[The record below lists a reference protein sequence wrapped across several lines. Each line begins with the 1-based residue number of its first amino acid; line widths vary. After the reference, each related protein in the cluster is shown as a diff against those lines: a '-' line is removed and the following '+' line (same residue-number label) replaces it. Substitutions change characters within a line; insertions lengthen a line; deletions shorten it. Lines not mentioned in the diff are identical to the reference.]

1 MKRAVLGLIAAV
13 VLNACAAH
21 EKTGDRAAAVGDWKA
36 AYTSYRQALAS
47 EPDSP
52 EIKSKFES
60 ARTKALQD
68 AQQRAQTCAQV
79 NDWGCAL
86 AESDFAL
93 SVEPGNAEIASFRA
107 HAAQQVAM
115 GQLDTAA
122 QQAQQGQ
129 YADAAALMDR
139 ALQLSPAP
147 EVKTQADGVRS
158 IIVTQGRAQA
168 DRHLHEGN
176 FIAAH
181 ELAQLVLRL
190 DGSASAWAQHIANE
204 YEHFIT
210 EEVERLSREGDAAR
224 AQHDWNRAQQ
234 SYAAALSL
242 RQGGR
247 AQPLEEYVRHMALA
261 DQRIAGRDWN
271 GAADAYHVA
280 LRTGQD
286 DGFATHQLERVQLRP
301 YRFVVHSILV
311 TPGRPDGRT
320 WVGPSNDIF
329 VRLAN
334 RVTQMVRQRGMTEL
348 VKDLA
353 MSIPHENRPRL
364 RIEVHHPDGMH
375 LTTQA
380 RNGIYSDYEAEF
392 VAVANAFDDRRVGF
406 QVYMDGPHGSELLG
420 SVDIPVHELVER
432 RDVALEGASIMS
444 LRLSAVQDGRQPG
457 PYGGM
462 AHVVPAPPPGA
473 QPPPG
478 VKPPGARPPP
488 PGRQLAAPTH

>member
-1 MKRAVLGLIAAV
+1 MKRVVLGLFAAV
-13 VLNACAAH
+13 VLSACAAH
-21 EKTGDRAAAVGDWKA
+21 EKTGDRAAAMGDWKS
-36 AYTSYRQALAS
+36 AYASYRQALAS

-52 EIKSKFES
+52 EIKLKFDA
-60 ARTKALQD
+60 ARAKALQD

-107 HAAQQVAM
+107 NAAQQVAM
-115 GQLDTAA
+115 GQLDTAVE
-122 QQAQQGQ
+122 QAQQGQ
-129 YADAAALMDR
+129 YAEAASLMDR

-147 EVKTQADGVRS
+147 EVKTHAEDVRS
-158 IIVTQGRAQA
+158 IIITQGRAQA

-190 DGSASAWAQHIANE
+190 DGSASAWAQNIAAE

-224 AQHDWNRAQQ
+224 AQHDWVRAQQ
-234 SYAAALSL
+234 RYGAALSL

-247 AQPLEEYVRHMALA
+247 AAPLEDYARHMALA

-271 GAADAYHVA
+271 GAAEAYHVA

-286 DGFATHQLERVQLRP
+286 DGYANHQLERVQLRP
-301 YRFVVHSILV
+301 YRVVLRSVLV
-311 TPGRPDGRT
+311 TPVRPDGRA
-320 WVGPSNDIF
+320 WVGTSNDIF
-329 VRLAN
+329 TRLAN
-334 RVTQMVRQRGMTEL
+334 RLTQMARQSGMSGL

-364 RIEVHHPDGMH
+364 RVEVLHPDGMH
-375 LTTQA
+375 LTTLG
-380 RNGIYSDYEAEF
+380 RDGIYTAYDAEF
-392 VAVANAFDDRRVGF
+392 VAVANAFDERRVGF
-406 QVYMDGPHGSELLG
+406 QVYMDGPNGSELLG
-420 SVDIPVHELVER
+420 SVDVPMRELVEHR
-432 RDVALEGASIMS
+432 EVSLEGRSVIA
-444 LRLSAVQDGRQPG
+444 LTLSTGGDGRQPG
-457 PYGGM
+457 PYAGM
-462 AHVVPAPPPGA
+462 ARVLPAPPPGA
-473 QPPPG
+473 Q
-478 VKPPGARPPP
+478 PPGARPPP
-488 PGRQLAAPTH
+488 PGRGQVASPTH

>member
-1 MKRAVLGLIAAV
+1 MKRVVLGLFAAV
-13 VLNACAAH
+13 VLHACAAH

-36 AYTSYRQALAS
+36 AYASYRQALAS

-52 EIKSKFES
+52 EIKLKFDA

-68 AQQRAQTCAQV
+68 ARQRAQTCAQV
-79 NDWGCAL
+79 NDWNCAL

-107 HAAQQVAM
+107 HAAQRVAM
-115 GQLDTAA
+115 AQLDTAVE
-122 QQAQQGQ
+122 QAQQGQ
-129 YADAAALMDR
+129 YAEAASLMDR
-139 ALQLSPAP
+139 ALELSPVP
-147 EVKTQADGVRS
+147 EVKAHAEDVRR
-158 IIVTQGRAQA
+158 IITTQGRAQA
-168 DRHLHEGN
+168 DRYLHEGN

-190 DGSASAWAQHIANE
+190 DASASAWAQNIAAE

-224 AQHDWNRAQQ
+224 AQRDWGRAQQ
-234 SYAAALSL
+234 SYGAALSL

-247 AQPLEEYVRHMALA
+247 AAPLEAYVRHMALA

-271 GAADAYHVA
+271 GAAEAYHVA

-286 DGFATHQLERVQLRP
+286 DGFANHQLERVQLRP
-301 YRFVVHSILV
+301 YRFVLQSVLV
-311 TPGRPDGRT
+311 TPGRPDGRA
-320 WVGPSNDIF
+320 WVGASNDIF
-329 VRLAN
+329 TRLAN
-334 RVTQMVRQRGMTEL
+334 RVTQMARQRGMTDL

-353 MSIPHENRPRL
+353 MSIPHENRPQL

-375 LTTQA
+375 LTTQG
-380 RNGIYSDYEAEF
+380 RHGIYTDYGAEF
-392 VAVANAFDDRRVGF
+392 VAIANAFDNRPVGF
-406 QVYMDGPHGSELLG
+406 QVYIDGPHGSELLG
-420 SVDIPVHELVER
+420 SVDVPVHELVER
-432 RDVALEGASIMS
+432 RDVSLEGASILS
-444 LRLSAVQDGRQPG
+444 LRLSTVSDSRQPG

-473 QPPPG
+473 R
-478 VKPPGARPPP
+478 PPGARPPP
-488 PGRQLAAPTH
+488 PGRGHVASPTH